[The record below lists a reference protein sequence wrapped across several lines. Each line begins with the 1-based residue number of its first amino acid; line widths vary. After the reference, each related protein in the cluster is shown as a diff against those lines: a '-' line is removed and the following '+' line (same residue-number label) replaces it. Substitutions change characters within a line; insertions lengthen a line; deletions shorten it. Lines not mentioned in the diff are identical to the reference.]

1 LEKYLERSLVKKLVH
16 LLGKTKD
23 TLWAERTVANLVV
36 RLGKKLADSWV
47 DKSVERKTGK
57 MELN

>member
-1 LEKYLERSLVKKLVH
+1 
-16 LLGKTKD
+16 LGKKKD